1 MAKKN
6 VVNMRILRQ
15 MSGKLLFDR
24 MRNGYKKFDE
34 ALVENKTRKNQLRWI
49 EHV

>member
-15 MSGKLLFDR
+15 MSGKLLIDR
-24 MRNGYKKFDE
+24 MRNG
-34 ALVENKTRKNQLRWI
+34 L
-49 EHV
+49 